1 MHDDAGAP
9 NGRAPARPGLQW
21 RIVTLLLV
29 VSILPL
35 AIMGIGAWLAYGNLL
50 TEKSLDLQRAVVR
63 NHAKSIDSFLLERLR
78 ALDLIVRANTIEQ
91 LSREESLQAVFDSV
105 SHAYSQT
112 FVDLGVIASDGS
124 HVAYVGPYALKDKNY
139 AGSPWFHSVMSEGSY
154 VSDVFLG
161 FREVPH
167 CVIAVKGHAGDQVWV
182 LRATINSDKFESLVR
197 SEQLGAGGDA
207 YILNADGVFQMPP
220 KNGKVLDRSASVI
233 PRHHNGVQDQRVSV
247 QGRTMVRVTTWIN
260 NDRWMLVVD
269 QSEAEVQKPVH
280 LATMWG
286 AMVVLLAVG
295 LIVLTTFLATWHLT
309 GQIDRANQERDKL
322 SGELLRSAK
331 LASLGEMSTGLAHE
345 INNPL
350 AIMMTEHTNIADV
363 AQELT
368 ESDSIRQEILESV
381 RRAKRQVERC
391 GGITAKMLQFG
402 RAGETKL
409 QPTDIRP
416 RVEEIIGLMSKQ
428 AQIRNVTIHTEIEP
442 NLPKVVL
449 DPIELQQVMVNLINN
464 AMDAMKDKGDIY
476 VTVRREGRQVRLS
489 IRDNGSGI
497 PAEQL
502 GKVFQPFFT
511 TKPVGKGTGLGLSVC
526 YGIVQKWGGTIEV
539 ESEEGVGTEMMIR
552 LAVPGGPK

>member
-1 MHDDAGAP
+1 MREQGGTP
-9 NGRAPARPGLQW
+9 NGSAPARSGLHW

-35 AIMGIGAWLAYGNLL
+35 AIMGVGAWLAYGNLL
-50 TEKSLDLQRAVVR
+50 TEKSLDLQRTVVR
-63 NHAKSIDSFLLERLR
+63 NHAKSLDSFLLERLR
-78 ALDLIVRANTIEQ
+78 ALDLTVRSHTLQQ
-91 LSREESLQAVFDSV
+91 LSREESLQAVFDSL
-105 SHAYSQT
+105 SHSYSQT

-139 AGSPWFHSVMSEGSY
+139 AGSPWFRSVMTEGSY
-154 VSDVFLG
+154 VSDVFMG
-161 FREVPH
+161 FRAVPH
-167 CVIAVKGHAGDQVWV
+167 CVIAVRRQDGELVWV

-197 SEQLGAGGDA
+197 TEQLGPGGDA
-207 YILNADGVFQMPP
+207 YILNAEGLFQTPP
-220 KNGKVLDRSASVI
+220 RNGKVLERSPSVT
-233 PRHHNGVQDQRVSV
+233 PTHHNGVQDQRVSV
-247 QGRTMVRVTTWIN
+247 QGRTIVRATTWIN
-260 NDRWMLVVD
+260 NDRWMLVVE
-269 QSEAEVQKPVH
+269 QNEAEIQKPVH

-286 AMVVLLAVG
+286 AMVVLLAMG

-309 GQIDRANQERDKL
+309 TQIDRANQERDKL
-322 SGELLRSAK
+322 SGELLRTAK

-350 AIMMTEHTNIADV
+350 AILMTEHTNIADV

-368 ESDSIRQEILESV
+368 EGDSIRQEILESV
-381 RRAKRQVERC
+381 RRAKKQVERC

-402 RAGETKL
+402 RSGETKL

-416 RVEEIIGLMSKQ
+416 RVEEIIGLMRKQ
-428 AQIRNVTIHTEIEP
+428 AQVRNVTIHTEIEP

-449 DPIELQQVMVNLINN
+449 DPIELQQVLVNLINN

-476 VTVRREGRQVRLS
+476 ITVRRDGRKVRFS

-497 PAEQL
+497 PPEEL

-526 YGIVQKWGGTIEV
+526 YGIVQKWGATIEV
-539 ESEEGVGTEMMIR
+539 ESEEGVGTEMIIR
-552 LAVPGGPK
+552 LTVPEGRT